1 MQWHQLNHMQ
11 TIGSSLETDNHINA
25 SSPVAERGFAGG
37 GGAQGWE
44 EMRALHQIR
53 DPQEQCRDLLA
64 LLHASENPVTYIK
77 LYDAIKDE
85 PHLQWLT
92 DRIDAC
98 SDHSE
103 QQQTSDQTCQCQSIS
118 QIRCNKF

>member
-1 MQWHQLNHMQ
+1 
-11 TIGSSLETDNHINA
+11 
-25 SSPVAERGFAGG
+25 
-37 GGAQGWE
+37 
-44 EMRALHQIR
+44 MRALHQIR

-64 LLHASENPVTYIK
+64 QLHASENPVTYIK

-85 PHLQWLT
+85 PHLQWLI

-103 QQQTSDQTCQCQSIS
+103 QQQTTDQTRQCQSIS

>member
-1 MQWHQLNHMQ
+1 MQWHQLDHMQ
-11 TIGSSLETDNHINA
+11 TIGISLETDNHINT
-25 SSPVAERGFAGG
+25 SSPVAEPGFGGG

-64 LLHASENPVTYIK
+64 QLHASENPVTYIK

-85 PHLQWLT
+85 PQLQWLSL
-92 DRIDAC
+92 I
-98 SDHSE
+98 H
-103 QQQTSDQTCQCQSIS
+103 I
-118 QIRCNKF
+118 

>member
-1 MQWHQLNHMQ
+1 
-11 TIGSSLETDNHINA
+11 
-25 SSPVAERGFAGG
+25 
-37 GGAQGWE
+37 
-44 EMRALHQIR
+44 MRALHQIR

-64 LLHASENPVTYIK
+64 QLHASENPVTYIK

-85 PHLQWLT
+85 PHLQWLI

-103 QQQTSDQTCQCQSIS
+103 QQRQATRQVNVSPFRRSNVTSFKS
-118 QIRCNKF
+118 